1 MSSGPDP
8 RPEFAERLRT
18 LRDAAGL
25 SIRDLVAASAKTPRR
40 RPGVPPLRLK
50 RSTIDGMISRSR
62 PVRPAQDHVEV
73 FVDTCIRI
81 AEESGRPLPD
91 DLRDRQAWEDAYHNL
106 LIRMAG
112 LRSVNRSATEA
123 ARRLR
128 RVEPA
133 SAAPPA
139 AAPPAAAAPAAR
151 LVDGGRA
158 LFVGRPDALSQLRR
172 AVAEVQGGRPR
183 VALLEGPAGIGK
195 TALVRHLLGDADV
208 GCVLWASGEEDETGL
223 SFGVLDQLT
232 AEAARV
238 VGPDP
243 VFPGGPAAAGR
254 IPSPDPLVAGEALVD
269 LLGELQRSGPVVL
282 VVDDVHWADRPS
294 LQALTF
300 ALRRLRADRVFAVL
314 MVRDLVDAQLP
325 DGLRRLL
332 MDERT
337 VRILLEGLDDTELRA
352 LSSAHATG
360 PLSWRACVRLRAHTG
375 GNPLHARALLEQ
387 VPAEAFD
394 NLEVPLPVPRSFAML
409 VVARLAA
416 APVQGREL
424 ATAASV
430 LGAHPTLSQA
440 AAVGGVDEP
449 LRALEQ
455 AIEAGLLVE
464 QPVARG
470 LRFPHPLVHAAIY
483 EQAGPARRA
492 ELHARAAALAEE
504 EALRLHHLARAA
516 TGPDG
521 ALATEL
527 ARLGR
532 EEATAGAW
540 AAAAGHL
547 STAARLAPAR
557 AEYEQL
563 MLEAADCQL
572 LTGDLP
578 DLFGKEAEVRG
589 FRPTAWRDYLLARFA
604 FQRGDA
610 DEAETLLRN
619 AWKRCAPDR
628 GTDADPLL
636 GARVAGWLAALYST
650 KLRGAESAEWAG
662 RALELSSGH
671 AAFDLIGQMRMS
683 GLAASGQ
690 LDAVLES
697 VADLPDP
704 AVASVAELDVLAGR
718 GQIYA
723 LVDNLADARRDLGG
737 VLAASRGRSL
747 LFRVL
752 VTTTLA
758 QAEYRAGLWDDAAIH
773 CDLALSLMADS
784 DDGALVPYC
793 HQIGVLVPAARGQW
807 EQAEKHVGTTQVF
820 AESGFP
826 HLIASAAIAMAHLAR
841 ARGRSAEIVAV
852 LEPPVRSGLLDLDAE
867 PGISGWQ
874 DILVDA
880 LVEVGDLK
888 RAEQVLI
895 RFETAARRR
904 GRRSAMAAA
913 ARNRGNLEALRDNP
927 GAADAAFR
935 AGLAEAEQ
943 IELPFERALLRHS
956 YGSFLRGAGRPA
968 DSVRQ
973 LQAAH
978 DTFTLLDARPCLD
991 RCESELV
998 ACGWT
1003 PREGRRRERDA
1014 SRLTTLELAVAKLVA
1029 AGLTNRQVAREL
1041 VLSEKTVEHH
1051 LRAVFGKLHVTART
1065 QLASRL
1071 LVAGGISQ
1079 PDHADA
1085 GLVQPD

>member
-40 RPGVPPLRLK
+40 RPGIPPLRLK

-62 PVRPAQDHVEV
+62 PVRPTQDHVEV

-91 DLRDRQAWEDAYHNL
+91 DLRDRQAWEDAYHSL

-123 ARRLR
+123 ARRLG

-133 SAAPPA
+133 SAAP
-139 AAPPAAAAPAAR
+139 PAAR

-158 LFVGRPDALSQLRR
+158 LFVGRSDALSRLRR

-208 GCVLWASGEEDETGL
+208 GCVLWASGEQDETGL
-223 SFGVLDQLT
+223 SLGVLDQLT
-232 AEAARV
+232 TEAARL
-238 VGPDP
+238 VGPDQTFP
-243 VFPGGPAAAGR
+243 GGPDQAFPGGPAAAGR
-254 IPSPDPLVAGEALVD
+254 IPSPDPLVAGAALVD

-282 VVDDVHWADRPS
+282 VVDDAHWADRPS

-300 ALRRLRADRVFAVL
+300 ALRRLRADRVLAVL
-314 MVRDLVDAQLP
+314 MVRDLVDARLP

-332 MDERT
+332 VDERT
-337 VRILLEGLDDTELRA
+337 VRVLLEGLDDIELRA

-387 VPAEAFD
+387 VPAKAFD
-394 NLEVPLPVPRSFAML
+394 DLDMPLPVPRSFAML

-440 AAVGGVDEP
+440 AAVAGLDEP

-455 AIEAGLLVE
+455 AIAAGLLVE
-464 QPVARG
+464 RPVARG
-470 LRFPHPLVHAAIY
+470 LRFPHPLVHAAVY

-492 ELHARAAALAEE
+492 ELHTRAAELAED
-504 EALRLHHLARAA
+504 EAPRLHHLARAA

-521 ALATEL
+521 GLATEL

-532 EEATAGAW
+532 EEAAAGAW

-557 AEYEQL
+557 ADHEQL
-563 MLEAADCQL
+563 ILEAADCQL

-578 DLFGKEAEVRG
+578 DPFGKVAEVRG
-589 FRPTAWRDYLLARFA
+589 FQPTAWRDYLLARFA

-619 AWKRCAPDR
+619 AWRRCAPDS
-628 GTDADPLL
+628 GVDPDPPL
-636 GARVAGWLAALYST
+636 GARVAAWLAALYST
-650 KLRGAESAEWAG
+650 RLRGAESAEWAG
-662 RALELSSGH
+662 RALALSSGH
-671 AAFDLIGQMRMS
+671 AAFDLVGQTRMS

-697 VADLPDP
+697 VTDLPDP
-704 AVASVAELDVLAGR
+704 AIASVADLDLLAGR
-718 GQIYA
+718 GQLYA
-723 LVDNLADARRDLGG
+723 LVDRLADARRDLSG
-737 VLAASRGRSL
+737 VLAASRDRSL

-758 QAEYRAGLWDDAAIH
+758 QAEYRAGLWDDSAIH

-784 DDGALVPYC
+784 DDGVMVPYC

-807 EQAEKHVGTTQVF
+807 AQAERHVRTTRVF
-820 AESGFP
+820 AASGFP
-826 HLIASAAIAMAHLAR
+826 HLVASTAIATAHLAR
-841 ARGRSAEIVAV
+841 ARGRPAEIVAA

-867 PGISGWQ
+867 PGIAGWQ
-874 DILVDA
+874 DVLVDA
-880 LVEVGDLK
+880 LVEVGDLE
-888 RAEQVLI
+888 RAERVLV
-895 RFETAARRR
+895 RFETAARRW

-913 ARNRGNLEALRDNP
+913 ARNRGNLEALRGDA

-935 AGLAEAEQ
+935 AGLAEFGR
-943 IELPFERALLRHS
+943 IELPFEQALLHHS
-956 YGSFLRGAGRPA
+956 YGAFLRGAGRPT
-968 DSVRQ
+968 DSVGQ

-978 DTFTLLDARPCLD
+978 EVFTLLDARPHLD

-998 ACGWT
+998 AGGWT

-1014 SRLTTLELAVAKLVA
+1014 SRLSTAELAVAKLVA
-1029 AGLTNRQVAREL
+1029 AGLTTRQVAREL

-1051 LRAVFGKLHVTART
+1051 LRSVFGKLGVTART
-1065 QLASRL
+1065 QLAGR
-1071 LVAGGISQ
+1071 LVATGGAAQ

-1085 GLVQPD
+1085 GLVRSD